1 MSELLKGAPKAKEL
15 YTGFLERTGELSA
28 AGITPNINI
37 IIAAEDAGVEI
48 YASMIVKN
56 CAKAGI
62 ESEIIRYGRE
72 SVTADVVSGIEKA
85 NSDRTVH
92 GIIVMLPLWKGIDEK
107 KILCSVSP
115 DKDIDGV
122 NPVNVGKLV
131 LGDESFHPSTA
142 AACRE
147 ILTAYGH
154 NPAGKHVV
162 IIGRSNIV
170 GKPLANILVQKG
182 VDATVTICHS
192 RTRDLKEICRT
203 ADILVAA
210 IGSPRFVTR
219 EFTNPDQVIVD
230 VGMNEVENADGG
242 YGLAGDV
249 DFENVKDHVKAI
261 TPVPGGVSPLTHIS
275 LIKNILKAID
285 LQNL

>member
-1 MSELLKGAPKAKEL
+1 LSELLKGAPKAKEL